1 LYESS
6 QLQNMF
12 ESVRQWCDRMGFEY
26 FGGLGVSAG
35 ELQGVLMQYLPFRIG
50 PTAAIAQGAEKL
62 AVAID
67 NREKTGDIFAEPRMF
82 PRKLFMLVAN
92 RSWDVN
98 ARKNGI
104 SPKDLYRQ
112 L

>member
-1 LYESS
+1 
-6 QLQNMF
+6 
-12 ESVRQWCDRMGFEY
+12 MGFEY
-26 FGGLGVSAG
+26 CGGLGVSAG
-35 ELQGVLMQYLPFRIG
+35 ELQGVLMQHLPFRIG

-62 AVAID
+62 AAAID
-67 NREKTGDIFAEPRMF
+67 NGEKTGDIFAEPKMF
-82 PRKLFMLVAN
+82 PRKLFVIVAN